1 MATYHCSVKTSSRSS
16 GGSSVASDAYR
27 EGKKIKEERTGL
39 THDYTR
45 KSDVI
50 ESMTMTPNNAPN
62 DFKESDVLWNTVE
75 ASESRKDARLF
86 REVEVSLPIELPH
99 SENKKL
105 VTDYVQRNFID
116 KGMCATISFHGSRD
130 KENPHA
136 HIMLTTR
143 KVDENG
149 FGQKNRDWDKRELVT
164 EWRKEWADSLNSALE
179 RNDINQRVDHRSYQ
193 DQGIAKTP
201 MIHLGKVAS
210 AIERRGVE
218 SERGDINRGIER
230 ENIQSQKLNKT
241 IETGID
247 RVNQLFE
254 QHQAQ
259 KAAEQAQNV
268 LALQQA
274 AMQRQTQERLA
285 TERREAERAKE
296 RANEQEN
303 DCEWSM

>member
-1 MATYHCSVKTSSRSS
+1 MAIYHCSVKTSSRSS
-16 GGSSVASDAYR
+16 GGSSVASTSYR
-27 EGKKIKEERTGL
+27 EGKKLIEKRTGL

-62 DFKESDVLWNTVE
+62 DFKESDILWNAVE
-75 ASESRKDARLF
+75 ASETRKDARLF
-86 REVEVSLPIELPH
+86 REIEISLPIELPH

-105 VTDYVQRNFID
+105 VTDYVQKNFVD
-116 KGMCATISFHGSRD
+116 KGMCATVSFHGSRD

-149 FGQKNRDWDKRELVT
+149 FGQKDRSWDKRDLVT

-179 RNDINQRVDHRSYQ
+179 RNHIDQRVDHRSYE

-201 MIHLGKVAS
+201 TVHLGKAAS
-210 AIERRGVE
+210 AMERRGVE

-230 ENIQSQKLNKT
+230 ENIQSQRLNKT
-241 IETGID
+241 VETGID

-259 KAAEQAQNV
+259 KAAEQAQKA
-268 LALQQA
+268 LELQQA
-274 AMQRQTQERLA
+274 ATQRQIQERLA
-285 TERREAERAKE
+285 RERREAERAKE
-296 RANEQEN
+296 RSNN
-303 DCEWSM
+303 RGFSM